1 MNGTDMVSAIAD
13 RTGIPREQVK
23 EVLDTLT
30 ALVLEALGQGE
41 EVSLRGLGSFGAR
54 WQEPRSLRSVQ
65 DQRRLVLDG
74 RWVPRF
80 RPASALREALL
91 QGSPQRWRDPRHQA
105 AWRLAEALV
114 GDLDLYQRAR
124 APKLDEDT
132 PLPMV
137 ASICAV
143 AFGATWERVIQT
155 WNAQVPAEIR
165 ADGDHLLRV
174 AQRRWRA
181 REDEGAVAEA
191 AKP

>member
-1 MNGTDMVSAIAD
+1 MNGTDMVSAIHD
-13 RTGIPREQVK
+13 RTGIPRDQIK
-23 EVLDTLT
+23 EVLDALT
-30 ALVLEALGQGE
+30 SMVVEALAQGE
-41 EVSLRGLGSFGAR
+41 EVSLRGLGAFGAR
-54 WQEPRSLRSVQ
+54 WQQPRSLRSVQ

-91 QGSPQRWRDPRHQA
+91 QRSPQRWRDPRHQA

-114 GDLDLYQRAR
+114 GDLDLYQHAR
-124 APKLDEDT
+124 APQLDEDT

-155 WNAQVPAEIR
+155 WNAQVPDEIR

-174 AQRRWRA
+174 AQQRWRS
-181 REDEGAVAEA
+181 RSSEDTGDSVTGS
-191 AKP
+191 